1 MTKVLTITKT
11 TIVQIVPS
19 LNKEAI
25 RKKEALSGKFP
36 DRFTTSNRL

>member
-1 MTKVLTITKT
+1 MTRVLSITKT

-25 RKKEALSGKFP
+25 RKKRSSIWKISG
-36 DRFTTSNRL
+36 